1 MASFFICKGYS
12 EGFKNIVS
20 EAIYIRIIDDIS
32 MNYIAVIMMILLVAC
47 AKAPVE
53 KADVTEK
60 AAKPVAVLA
69 VQSGM
74 AVVNGNPASP
84 GLELHEGDI
93 VATQGGAK
101 VSIVF
106 FDSTVLRLDEN
117 TEVEVKRVTKDTI
130 ELKQATGQTWSRI
143 LKVSGIQDYKIET
156 PNTVATVRGT
166 GFAVEV
172 SDGDTKIMVKEGKVH
187 VASYENDRMMAEAFV
202 SENMEMEVVM
212 PS

>member
-1 MASFFICKGYS
+1 MPMRISRITAPVIASFFICKGYS

-117 TEVEVKRVTKDTI
+117 TEIEVKRIVKGDSR
-130 ELKQATGQTWSRI
+130 EVVVKQFAGSTWSRV
-143 LKVSGIQDYKIET
+143 LKVSGI
-156 PNTVATVRGT
+156 
-166 GFAVEV
+166 
-172 SDGDTKIMVKEGKVH
+172 KE
-187 VASYENDRMMAEAFV
+187 
-202 SENMEMEVVM
+202 
-212 PS
+212 